1 MPILGVI
8 KIKGKE
14 EVKKQILLLLI
25 ENRNPITVSTLAEK
39 ISMSGKTVR
48 NYLKVL
54 KEELK
59 LKDIRLVLKPNL
71 GVYLDIL
78 EEERSFMQKDMHLK
92 DKKEEEFSPKYRH
105 RYILRTLL
113 KNKYTYTL
121 QLLAE
126 DLYCSKSTI
135 VNDLTYIEKWLEER
149 GLHLRRKQNQGLW
162 IEGNENYYRRAMMD
176 LFSESHGNKDANLQN
191 ESDKLDYRVDFINYK
206 KIRQMFPYID
216 LFKIQEIIVQSEEK
230 LKYCFTDQ
238 AFINLIIHIAIA
250 IERVKNEK
258 EIKMIDE
265 LFESLTG
272 KYELQVAAWVV
283 ERLSE
288 TFHLIFSQD
297 ETAYIALHMLG
308 AKIQEEV
315 DPSNFDILLDV
326 QNEEYVNTAR
336 EIVSLVGEVLDVDLS
351 QDKLLLTALVI
362 HLRPTTVRLKY
373 GLKLRNP
380 ILDTIKNEYTSIFG
394 AAWACSSIFDK
405 RLGISINEDEVGYI
419 TMHLAVGV
427 SRLNKRVKVIVVC
440 SSGVGTSQLIST
452 KLEKMFHQM
461 DIIAT
466 IPLNSLKEEIISK
479 ADLIISTIPGILDIP
494 KFVYVSAMLSAID
507 VLKIKNQLEGVVAR
521 CPREESPGKSDL
533 EGNISD
539 VLDEQLCFIDNKRHN
554 LKDIINYYGKTMEEK
569 GYVKRGFCENVLE
582 RENKASTVIGKGI
595 AIPHST
601 QEFVEKS
608 KICIVR
614 LSEPIILD
622 DEKVKLIIIL
632 ALKFNDYC
640 ITKEFYRRFYSILD
654 SEKLIVKIMEA
665 NDKLEILDVFLG
677 SVK

>member
-1 MPILGVI
+1 MI

-25 ENRNPITVSTLAEK
+25 ENRNPVTVSTLAEK

-48 NYLKVL
+48 NYLKIL

-78 EEERSFMQKDMHLK
+78 EEERSCLQKDMHLK

-105 RYILRTLL
+105 SYILRTLL

-135 VNDLTYIEKWLEER
+135 VNDLTCIEKWLEER

-162 IEGNENYYRRAMMD
+162 IEGNENDYRRAMMD
-176 LFSESHGNKDANLQN
+176 LFSESHGNKDANLEN
-191 ESDKLDYRVDFINYK
+191 ESDKLDYRVDFDNYK

-265 LFESLTG
+265 FFESLTG

-288 TFHLIFSQD
+288 TFHLTFSQD
-297 ETAYIALHMLG
+297 EIAYIALHMLG

-315 DPSNFDILLDV
+315 DPSNFDILLDA
-326 QNEEYVNTAR
+326 QNEEYVNTAK
-336 EIVSLVGEVLDVDLS
+336 EIVYLAGEVLDVDLS
-351 QDKLLLTALVI
+351 QDKLLLTALVL

-405 RLGISINEDEVGYI
+405 RLGVSINEDEVGYI
-419 TMHLAVGV
+419 AMHLAVGV
-427 SRLNKRVKVIVVC
+427 SRLNKRVKAIVVC

-466 IPLNSLKEEIISK
+466 IPLNSLKGEIISK
-479 ADLIISTIPGILDIP
+479 ADLIISTIPGILDSP
-494 KFVYVSAMLSAID
+494 KFVYVSAMLGAID
-507 VLKIKNQLEGVVAR
+507 VLKIKNQLEGLAAR
-521 CPREESPGKSDL
+521 CQREESPGKKVL
-533 EGNISD
+533 EGHIND
-539 VLDEQLCFIDNKRHN
+539 VLDEELCFIDDKRHN
-554 LKDIINYYGKTMEEK
+554 LEDIINYYGKIMEEK
-569 GYVKRGFCENVLE
+569 GYVKSGFCENVLE

-608 KICIVR
+608 KICVVR

-654 SEKLIVKIMEA
+654 SEKLIVKIMQA
-665 NDKLEILDVFLG
+665 NDKLEILDVFLDG
-677 SVK
+677 GNKNE

>member
-1 MPILGVI
+1 MI

-25 ENRNPITVSTLAEK
+25 ENKTAVTVSTIAEK

-48 NYLKVL
+48 NYMKILQD
-54 KEELK
+54 ELK
-59 LKDIRLVLKPNL
+59 LKDIKLVLKPNL
-71 GVYLDIL
+71 GVYLDISD
-78 EEERSFMQKDMHLK
+78 EERDFLQKDMHLK
-92 DKKEEEFSPKYRH
+92 NKSEEEFSPQYRH
-105 RYILRTLL
+105 SYILRTLL

-135 VNDLTYIEKWLEER
+135 VNDLTCIEKWLENR

-162 IEGNENYYRRAMMD
+162 IEGNENDYRRAMMD
-176 LFSESHGNKDANLQN
+176 LFSESHGNKDANLEN
-191 ESDKLDYRVDFINYK
+191 ESDKLDYRVDFVNYK
-206 KIRQMFPYID
+206 KIRQLFPHID
-216 LFKIQEIIVQSEEK
+216 LFKIQEIIKEAEEK
-230 LKYCFTDQ
+230 LQYYFTDQ

-258 EIKMIDE
+258 EIKMVE
-265 LFESLTG
+265 EFFESLIG

-288 TFHLIFSQD
+288 TFHLTFSQD
-297 ETAYIALHMLG
+297 EIGYIALHMLG

-315 DPSNFDILLDV
+315 DPSNCDILLDV
-326 QNEEYVNTAR
+326 QNEEYVNTAK
-336 EIVSLVGEVLDVDLS
+336 EIVNLAGEVLNVDLS
-351 QDKLLLTALVI
+351 QDKLLLTALVL

-380 ILDTIKNEYTSIFG
+380 MLDTIKSEYTSIFG
-394 AAWACSSIFDK
+394 AAWACSSVFEK
-405 RLGISINEDEVGYI
+405 RLGVSINEDEVGYI
-419 TMHLAVGV
+419 AMHLAVGV
-427 SRLNKRVKVIVVC
+427 GRLSKRVKAIVVC

-452 KLEKMFHQM
+452 RLEKRFHEM

-466 IPLNSLKEEIISK
+466 IPLNLLKEDIINK
-479 ADLIISTIPGILDIP
+479 ADLIISTIPGILDSP
-494 KFVYVSAMLSAID
+494 KFVYVSEMLGAAD
-507 VLKIKNQLEGVVAR
+507 VLKIKNQLER
-521 CPREESPGKSDL
+521 LETRSYREEIPRNKL
-533 EGNISD
+533 TKTHISG
-539 VLDEQLCFIDNKRHN
+539 VLDEELCFIDEKRHN
-554 LKDIINYYGKTMEEK
+554 LTDIINYYGKIMENK
-569 GYVKRGFCENVLE
+569 GYVKSGFCENVLE
-582 RENKASTVIGKGI
+582 REKKASTVIGKGI

-614 LSEPIILD
+614 LKESIILE

-632 ALKFNDYC
+632 ALKFDDYM
-640 ITKEFYRRFYSILD
+640 ITKEFYRKFYSILD
-654 SEKLIVKIMEA
+654 SEKLIAKIMEA
-665 NDKLEILDVFLG
+665 NDSLHILDVFLNG
-677 SVK
+677 GNKDE

>member
-1 MPILGVI
+1 VI

-25 ENRNPITVSTLAEK
+25 ENKTAVTVSTIAEK

-48 NYLKVL
+48 NYMKILQD
-54 KEELK
+54 ELK
-59 LKDIRLVLKPNL
+59 LKDIKLVLKPNL
-71 GVYLDIL
+71 GVYLDISD
-78 EEERSFMQKDMHLK
+78 EERDFLQKDMHLK
-92 DKKEEEFSPKYRH
+92 NKSEEEFSPQYRH
-105 RYILRTLL
+105 SYILRTLL

-135 VNDLTYIEKWLEER
+135 VNDLTCIEKWLENR

-162 IEGNENYYRRAMMD
+162 IEGNENDYRRAMMD
-176 LFSESHGNKDANLQN
+176 LFSESHGNKDANLEN
-191 ESDKLDYRVDFINYK
+191 ESDKLDYRVDFVNYK
-206 KIRQMFPYID
+206 KIRQLFPHID
-216 LFKIQEIIVQSEEK
+216 LFKIQEIIKEAEEK
-230 LKYCFTDQ
+230 LQYYFTDQ

-258 EIKMIDE
+258 EIKMVE
-265 LFESLTG
+265 EFFESLIG

-288 TFHLIFSQD
+288 TFHLTFSQD
-297 ETAYIALHMLG
+297 EIGYIALHMLG

-315 DPSNFDILLDV
+315 DPSNCDILLDV
-326 QNEEYVNTAR
+326 QNEEYVNTAK
-336 EIVSLVGEVLDVDLS
+336 EIVNLAGEVLNVDLS
-351 QDKLLLTALVI
+351 QDKLLLTALVL

-380 ILDTIKNEYTSIFG
+380 MLDTIKSEYTSIFG
-394 AAWACSSIFDK
+394 AAWACSSVFEK
-405 RLGISINEDEVGYI
+405 RLGVSINEDEVGYI
-419 TMHLAVGV
+419 AMHLAVGV
-427 SRLNKRVKVIVVC
+427 GRLSKRVKAIVVC

-452 KLEKMFHQM
+452 RLEKRFHEM

-466 IPLNSLKEEIISK
+466 IPLNLLKEDIINK
-479 ADLIISTIPGILDIP
+479 ADLIISTIPGILDSP
-494 KFVYVSAMLSAID
+494 KFVYVSEMLGAAD
-507 VLKIKNQLEGVVAR
+507 VLKIKNQLER
-521 CPREESPGKSDL
+521 LETRSYREEIPRNKL
-533 EGNISD
+533 TKTHISG
-539 VLDEQLCFIDNKRHN
+539 VLDEELCFIDEKRHN
-554 LKDIINYYGKTMEEK
+554 LTDIINYYGKIMENK
-569 GYVKRGFCENVLE
+569 GYVKSGFCENVLE
-582 RENKASTVIGKGI
+582 REKKASTVIGKGI

-614 LSEPIILD
+614 LKESIILE

-632 ALKFNDYC
+632 ALKFDDYM
-640 ITKEFYRRFYSILD
+640 ITKEFYRKFYSILD
-654 SEKLIVKIMEA
+654 SEKLIAKIMEA
-665 NDKLEILDVFLG
+665 NDSLHILDVFLNG
-677 SVK
+677 GNKDE